1 MTNRSGREPSQRQLR
16 VGELLRHA
24 LSEILGRGEVRDPG
38 LDGATVTVL
47 EVTVSPDIKKATAF
61 VMPLGGERQE
71 EVLEALTRSRRF
83 LRGLLARE
91 VSLKH
96 MPELD
101 FALDTSF
108 DYSDSVAR
116 LLRDPQV
123 ARDLEDHE
131 PDAD

>member
-1 MTNRSGREPSQRQLR
+1 MTNRSGRAPSQRQLR

-24 LSEILGRGEVRDPG
+24 LSEILGRGDIRDPA
-38 LDGATVTVL
+38 LEGAVVTVL

-61 VMPLGGERQE
+61 VMPLGGERQDE
-71 EVLEALTRSRRF
+71 ILQALTRSRRF
-83 LRGLLARE
+83 LRGQLARE

-108 DYSDSVAR
+108 DYSDSVSR
-116 LLRDPQV
+116 LLRDPHV

-131 PDAD
+131 PEAE